1 MFILRNTN
9 GSDIYY
15 ILLKVEIAYFYPKDK
30 GIKQTEVQ
38 ILETQMVQIYRMT
51 HQNAQNSC
59 RIPEFTLN
67 KEKRLFFQGCSNL

>member
-15 ILLKVEIAYFYPKDK
+15 LLFKVEIAYFYLKDK

-38 ILETQMVQIYRMT
+38 ILETQMAQI
-51 HQNAQNSC
+51 
-59 RIPEFTLN
+59 IPYDAPKCTKQLSYTGIYI
-67 KEKRLFFQGCSNL
+67 K